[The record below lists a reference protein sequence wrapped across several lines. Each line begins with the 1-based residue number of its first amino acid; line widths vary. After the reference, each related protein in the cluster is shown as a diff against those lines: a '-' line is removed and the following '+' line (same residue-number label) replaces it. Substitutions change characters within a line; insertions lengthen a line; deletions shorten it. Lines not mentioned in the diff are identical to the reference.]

1 MKQKK
6 KPSIAIFGPEVSSL
20 LAFEFLAQHNLVGD
34 SGVCI
39 AWKKIQ
45 DRFDPWQHFD
55 RTGFRAKKAKKNS

>member
-1 MKQKK
+1 
-6 KPSIAIFGPEVSSL
+6 VSSL